1 MSQHNTR
8 TTEDPMEG
16 KKMTSNSE
24 VQGHKLAY
32 SVPEVAEMLG
42 ISRASAYT
50 YVRTGV
56 IQSVTLGGRI
66 IIPRK
71 AITDLLELEEAS

>member
-1 MSQHNTR
+1 MAEGPNTTTAMSDDQR
-8 TTEDPMEG
+8 GGQEME
-16 KKMTSNSE
+16 
-24 VQGHKLAY
+24 KLAY

-56 IQSVTLGGRI
+56 IPSLQLGGRI
-66 IIPRK
+66 VIPCRVL
-71 AITDLLELEEAS
+71 DELLDIKVAS